1 MSSGPIPLG
10 PPPMYLPNEPTPSAS
25 RAFVHNPSLTSTPS
39 KNSIMTDEDDGE
51 YVYDLYYRDTVVQV
65 ADLNDEAA
73 GMDGAIGA
81 L

>member
-1 MSSGPIPLG
+1 
-10 PPPMYLPNEPTPSAS
+10 
-25 RAFVHNPSLTSTPS
+25 
-39 KNSIMTDEDDGE
+39 MTDEDDGE

-65 ADLNDEAA
+65 ADLSGGDA

>member
-1 MSSGPIPLG
+1 
-10 PPPMYLPNEPTPSAS
+10 MYLPNEPTPSAS

>member
-1 MSSGPIPLG
+1 
-10 PPPMYLPNEPTPSAS
+10 
-25 RAFVHNPSLTSTPS
+25 
-39 KNSIMTDEDDGE
+39 MTDEDDGE

-65 ADLNDEAA
+65 ADLNEVAA